1 MASAPHTLIVEPDDG
16 RSLVLE
22 ILNAAETSID
32 LTIYEIGDS
41 QIMLALEAAQKRN
54 VAVRV
59 LYNWYSF
66 SARTQQV
73 YVTPAITQLTE
84 AGIQCRKAPQ
94 AFEVTHEKAFTVD
107 GATAIVMSFNLT
119 SDYFGNTRDFGIV
132 TTVPAEVA
140 EIAAVFEADWNNQP
154 AAPTVKSLL
163 WSPVNSRAKL
173 TALINGAAST
183 LDVYCEELEDPG
195 TLGAMVAAAQRGVAV
210 RVIGAVL
217 AGEGSV
223 NGNARGIAY
232 LTGGGVN
239 AVCKSFLYIHG
250 KMILADLGQP
260 AAQAYI
266 GSENLS
272 CVSLGDNRECGILV
286 SEPAILQRIEST
298 YTSDW
303 NQPSVPVTPDNTP
316 LTPCQGNRAAR
327 TQVRT
332 AVRQFQ
338 EKQEHPPAPK
348 APAKVKKG
356 R

>member
-1 MASAPHTLIVEPDDG
+1 M
-16 RSLVLE
+16 
-22 ILNAAETSID
+22 
-32 LTIYEIGDS
+32 
-41 QIMLALEAAQKRN
+41 
-54 VAVRV
+54 
-59 LYNWYSF
+59 
-66 SARTQQV
+66 
-73 YVTPAITQLTE
+73 
-84 AGIQCRKAPQ
+84 
-94 AFEVTHEKAFTVD
+94 
-107 GATAIVMSFNLT
+107 
-119 SDYFGNTRDFGIV
+119 
-132 TTVPAEVA
+132 
-140 EIAAVFEADWNNQP
+140 
-154 AAPTVKSLL
+154 
-163 WSPVNSRAKL
+163 NSRTKL

-217 AGEGSV
+217 SGEGSV

-272 CVSLGDNRECGILV
+272 CVSLGENRECGILV

-303 NQPSVPVTPDNTP
+303 NRPSVRVGAPDNTP

-327 TQVRT
+327 TQVRA
-332 AVRQFQ
+332 AVPGIPGKSQI
-338 EKQEHPPAPK
+338 PPAPK
-348 APAKVKKG
+348 APAKGKKG